1 MTRMSRAGRI
11 HTIHMILIKEQ
22 RKDSHA
28 VFFVGDIAKKMGMKS
43 STYLK
48 NILRHMVSL
57 EIGVYQIDTPQGTY
71 FGYEPP
77 RQVDFF
83 DRIPVIK
90 NRGIEYRVERKSTL
104 GQLLNM
110 MITEVKS

>member
-1 MTRMSRAGRI
+1 MERMSRAGRKQEV
-11 HTIHMILIKEQ
+11 LKVLNLAW

-28 VFFVGDIAKKMGMKS
+28 VLFVGDVAKKMGLKS

-48 NILRHMVSL
+48 NILRELVNDH
-57 EIGVYQIDTPQGTY
+57 EGVYMITTQQGDY

-83 DRIPVIK
+83 DRVILINK
-90 NRGIEYRVERKSTL
+90 QPTKVASWIQEHVV
-104 GQLLNM
+104 Q
-110 MITEVKS
+110 